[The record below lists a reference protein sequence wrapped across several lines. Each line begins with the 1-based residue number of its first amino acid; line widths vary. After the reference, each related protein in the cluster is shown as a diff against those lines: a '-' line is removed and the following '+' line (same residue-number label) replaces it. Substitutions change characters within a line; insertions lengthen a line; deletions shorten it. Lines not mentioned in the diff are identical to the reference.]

1 MSHTKPLPEITDA
14 QAFQNT
20 DREVWRETPG
30 DFYSNSV
37 HLTATGGLGI
47 NVGGTVYVKPPA
59 EWHRLASGAR
69 STALVALAPEVDDAL
84 REVGKWLNEQPN
96 RPIDRVAVAVL
107 CAALSC
113 STAAQPADRAI
124 TSDELK
130 LITDLR
136 WALGDNGK
144 RMQPELV
151 EYARE
156 IKARADAAAQPVEP
170 TGPWLDDEG
179 RAMIANSH
187 HYTAAN
193 IKAIVD
199 ELNCLSDPDRTPLS
213 DIENKDLRTWFGV
226 LARIITGLAHEV
238 PTAPAA
244 SGDSTPASLE
254 VHMDREH
261 GGLAFG
267 KGDPS
272 GALRPEPEAVG
283 QGRWWRKKPVVI
295 EAFQWN
301 GLESGCQAAK
311 ARFPEL
317 ETSSKSGHL
326 RRPEVTSWHIRT
338 LEGHMRVS
346 PGDWI
351 VRGVAGEFYPCKPD
365 IFAATYEPAEP
376 PQAASVER
384 GD

>member
-1 MSHTKPLPEITDA
+1 MTPKDLPELTGV

-69 STALVALAPEVDDAL
+69 STA
-84 REVGKWLNEQPN
+84 
-96 RPIDRVAVAVL
+96 
-107 CAALSC
+107 
-113 STAAQPADRAI
+113 
-124 TSDELK
+124 
-130 LITDLR
+130 
-136 WALGDNGK
+136 
-144 RMQPELV
+144 
-151 EYARE
+151 
-156 IKARADAAAQPVEP
+156 AQPVEP
-170 TGPWLDDEG
+170 SAAPRRTTGWVAPKDRYVPPVLF
-179 RAMIANSH
+179 NP
-187 HYTAAN
+187 YTGEPRN
-193 IKAIVD
+193 VRD
-199 ELNCLSDPDRTPLS
+199 VQSDPQ
-213 DIENKDLRTWFGV
+213 GV
-226 LARIITGLAHEV
+226 LIVPPGALMLAA
-238 PTAPAA
+238 PPAA